1 MAGTKRG
8 MLRTRQVSLVT
19 LLWLIVGV
27 IVASSHH
34 FFTQLQTLSQ
44 VLSAIL
50 AVLVWPLVLL
60 HVHVAI

>member
-1 MAGTKRG
+1 
-8 MLRTRQVSLVT
+8 MLRSRQVSLVT
-19 LLWLIVGV
+19 VIWLIAGV

-34 FFTQLQTLSQ
+34 FFAQLQTLSQ

-60 HVHVAI
+60 HIHVAI

>member
-1 MAGTKRG
+1 
-8 MLRTRQVSLVT
+8 MLRSRQVSLAT

-34 FFTQLQTLSQ
+34 FFAQLQTLSQ